1 MGWAAACARTFFLG
15 WRVVLVAF
23 RMVLSLSHFYDLVR
37 KENQVKVM
45 APKAHIVYFSVL
57 LVAWAAIAAGVQ
69 DSTPP
74 LNITSW
80 TNRTVMMI
88 AAHPDDIEA
97 MAGGLVANLTA
108 QHTHV
113 VYVIVTN
120 GDKGCTDSAL
130 YDCDAFTSPD
140 IAKIRQ
146 GEAIAAAARLNVTD
160 VVLLDLEDAM
170 VTRCV
175 SM

>member
-1 MGWAAACARTFFLG
+1 
-15 WRVVLVAF
+15 
-23 RMVLSLSHFYDLVR
+23 
-37 KENQVKVM
+37 M
-45 APKAHIVYFSVL
+45 ASPKTHAVYFSVL

-175 SM
+175 NVCVKCACVCACIRVRVRARVLVCVL